1 MTDYAYQVIDPLG
14 NLVLQAVE
22 SCRYSKQIE
31 LQLLDAGY
39 SIRLHGRKLTKKE
52 VRG

>member
-1 MTDYAYQVIDPLG
+1 MTDYAYQVTDPLC
-14 NLVLQAVE
+14 NLVLQATE
-22 SCRYSKQIE
+22 SCRYPKRIE
-31 LQLLDAGY
+31 IQLLDAGY